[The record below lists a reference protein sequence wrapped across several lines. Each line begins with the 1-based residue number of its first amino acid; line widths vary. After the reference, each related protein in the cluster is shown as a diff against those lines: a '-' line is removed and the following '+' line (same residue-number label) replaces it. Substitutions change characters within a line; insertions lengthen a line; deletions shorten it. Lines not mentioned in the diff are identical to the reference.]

1 MTQES
6 GVKSAGGIIIPG
18 SQSIMQSA
26 AIVRLG
32 LSGAVL
38 AACQCHPSVP
48 GSWAE
53 VTLWQKNHFDIGII
67 INRMYQYLFL
77 SSDLNLSCKV
87 HVKSI
92 LASKSAKALPALAW
106 YLVLAP

>member
-38 AACQCHPSVP
+38 APCQCHPPVP

-53 VTLWQKNHFDIGII
+53 VTLWQRNHFDIGII
-67 INRMYQYLFL
+67 IDRTNVSASFLL

-92 LASKSAKALPALAW
+92 LASKSAKA
-106 YLVLAP
+106 